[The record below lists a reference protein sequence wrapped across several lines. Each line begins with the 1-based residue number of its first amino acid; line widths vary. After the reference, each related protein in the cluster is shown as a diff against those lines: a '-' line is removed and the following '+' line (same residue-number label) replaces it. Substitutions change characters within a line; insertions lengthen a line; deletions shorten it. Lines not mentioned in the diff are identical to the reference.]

1 MLIGVDA
8 SRATVAQRTGTEAY
22 SLHAV
27 RQLIAVG
34 AAHRFRLYFNVPPV
48 AGLIPHGKNCE
59 LRSIPFP
66 RLWTHLRLSIEM
78 SLHAPDVLWVP
89 SHVLPLVHPRR
100 SIVTVHDLG
109 HRYWPGAHTTR
120 QRWYLEWSARYHART
135 AAHMIADSQATR
147 DDLVRIYGIEPRRIT
162 VAYLGVDS
170 ALQRVEDA
178 AQIERTC
185 RGYGISRPYLLY
197 VGTLQPR
204 KNLMRLL
211 EAFAELRRL
220 ISSPLQLVL
229 VGRMG
234 WLYQGILARAQE
246 LDLGQDIV
254 VTGYVPDADL
264 PALYSGAT
272 LFVLPSLYEG
282 FAMPVLEAMAC
293 GVPVACSNVSS
304 LPEVA
309 GDAALLFDPRS
320 VDGMVAAIK
329 RGLEDAELRAMLSR
343 RGRERAQ
350 QFTWERCARQV
361 LNVLE
366 QVDRTEQIAC

>member
-1 MLIGVDA
+1 MALEADYNSER
-8 SRATVAQRTGTEAY
+8 SRVSNGLGTR
-22 SLHAV
+22 HA
-27 RQLIAVG
+27 G
-34 AAHRFRLYFNVPPV
+34 FRNTAGMEIHVNGEVQQVP
-48 AGLIPHGKNCE
+48 AGL
-59 LRSIPFP
+59 
-66 RLWTHLRLSIEM
+66 T
-78 SLHAPDVLWVP
+78 VL
-89 SHVLPLVHPRR
+89 
-100 SIVTVHDLG
+100 G
-109 HRYWPGAHTTR
+109 
-120 QRWYLEWSARYHART
+120 
-135 AAHMIADSQATR
+135 
-147 DDLVRIYGIEPRRIT
+147 
-162 VAYLGVDS
+162 
-170 ALQRVEDA
+170 
-178 AQIERTC
+178 
-185 RGYGISRPYLLY
+185 
-197 VGTLQPR
+197 
-204 KNLMRLL
+204 LL

>member
-1 MLIGVDA
+1 MLVGVDA

-27 RQLIAVG
+27 RQLIAIG
-34 AAHRFRLYFNVPPV
+34 AAHRFRLYFNTPPV
-48 AGLIPHGKNCE
+48 AGLIPLGENCE
-59 LRSIPFP
+59 SRVIPFP
-66 RLWTHLRLSIEM
+66 RLWTHLRLSAEM

-109 HRYWPGAHTTR
+109 HRYWPGAHTAR

-147 DDLVRIYGIEPRRIT
+147 DDLVRIYGIEPTRIT

-178 AQIERTC
+178 MQIERTC
-185 RGYGISRPYLLY
+185 RGYGISCPYLLY

-204 KNLMRLL
+204 KNLVRLL
-211 EAFAELRRL
+211 EAFAKLRRL
-220 ISSPLQLVL
+220 TSGPLQLVL

-234 WLYQGILARAQE
+234 WQYQGILARAQE
-246 LDLGQDIV
+246 LDLGQDVV
-254 VTGYVPDADL
+254 VTGYVPDVDL
-264 PALYSGAT
+264 PALYSGAR

-293 GVPVACSNVSS
+293 GAPVACSNVSS

-320 VDGMVAAIK
+320 VDGMVAAI
-329 RGLEDAELRAMLSR
+329 RHALEDAELRATLTE
-343 RGRERAQ
+343 RGRKRVQ
-350 QFTWERCARQV
+350 HFTWERCARQV

-366 QVDRTEQIAC
+366 QVAAT